1 MARKITKRQ
10 QQIYDFIRSYQT
22 EKGYPPSVREMA
34 AAVGLSSPSTVHAH
48 LSALEAHGL
57 IKRDK
62 TKPRALEVF
71 EQEGNPDNNLDISQE
86 SPAPEMR
93 GVVSL
98 PLVGRVAAGMPI
110 LAEQNI
116 EDTFTIPTEIA
127 SDSSS
132 FILEVHGN
140 SMINVGI
147 YNDDYIIVREQPS
160 AMNGDIVVA
169 MIDGSATV
177 KTFYKERG
185 RVRLQPEND
194 AMEPIFA
201 DNPTILGK
209 VVALMRRL

>member
-71 EQEGNPDNNLDISQE
+71 EQEGNPDNNLDISQK
-86 SPAPEMR
+86 SPVPEMR

-116 EDTFTIPTEIA
+116 EDKLLCIIAKKDSEIRELA
-127 SDSSS
+127 EEVGKLKQE
-132 FILEVHGN
+132 ILQLKN
-140 SMINVGI
+140 SI
-147 YNDDYIIVREQPS
+147 
-160 AMNGDIVVA
+160 
-169 MIDGSATV
+169 
-177 KTFYKERG
+177 
-185 RVRLQPEND
+185 
-194 AMEPIFA
+194 
-201 DNPTILGK
+201 
-209 VVALMRRL
+209 

>member
-22 EKGYPPSVREMA
+22 EKGYPPSVREIA

-86 SPAPEMR
+86 SPVPEMR

-147 YNDDYIIVREQPS
+147 YNGDYIIVREQPS

>member
-71 EQEGNPDNNLDISQE
+71 EQGNGIVNTEDATEGKAL
-86 SPAPEMR
+86 PEMR

-98 PLVGRVAAGMPI
+98 PLVGRVAAGLPI

-116 EDTFTIPTEIA
+116 EDTFTVPTEIA

-147 YNDDYIIVREQPS
+147 YNGDYIIVREQPS

-194 AMEPIFA
+194 AMEPIYA